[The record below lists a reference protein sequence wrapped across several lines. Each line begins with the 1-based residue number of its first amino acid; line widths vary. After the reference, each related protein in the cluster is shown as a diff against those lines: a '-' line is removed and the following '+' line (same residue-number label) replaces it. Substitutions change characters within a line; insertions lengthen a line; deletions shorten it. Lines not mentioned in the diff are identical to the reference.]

1 VLYPNNCYNPKLWFK
16 SLKNRAGSL
25 PAITHKLV
33 PSSSQKCSFE
43 SPTPNWHLFGLGR
56 AERNK
61 SQMTC
66 LGHTTTFNIASS
78 LKCKFPCPT
87 PPRNALVEGHMDS
100 GKSSK
105 SCALTH
111 QRMHQLL
118 GMWIS
123 WWRCTGLTGLNGI
136 ETSGSGIHQSSYV
149 YDSYTC
155 LEKGAMQCHMPSN
168 QKKKHFIIL
177 IILNL
182 VALKSFYFKWFHW
195 IYV

>member
-1 VLYPNNCYNPKLWFK
+1 MLYPNNCYNPKLWFK
-16 SLKNRAGSL
+16 SLKNIAGSP

-43 SPTPNWHLFGLGR
+43 VLHPTQLTPFWSGG
-56 AERNK
+56 
-61 SQMTC
+61 
-66 LGHTTTFNIASS
+66 LGHTTTFNVASS
-78 LKCKFPCPT
+78 LKCKFPYPT
-87 PPRNALVEGHMDS
+87 PPRNASVEGQMES

-136 ETSGSGIHQSSYV
+136 ETSGSGIDQSSYV
-149 YDSYTC
+149 YASYTC
-155 LEKGAMQCHMPSN
+155 LGKGAMQCHMPSN
-168 QKKKHFIIL
+168 QKRTIS
-177 IILNL
+177 
-182 VALKSFYFKWFHW
+182 SFS
-195 IYV
+195 